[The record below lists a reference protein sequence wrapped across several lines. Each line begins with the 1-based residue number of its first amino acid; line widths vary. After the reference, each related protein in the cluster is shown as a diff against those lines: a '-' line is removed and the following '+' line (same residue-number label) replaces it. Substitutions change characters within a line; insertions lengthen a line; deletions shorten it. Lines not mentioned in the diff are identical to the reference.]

1 MPFGMAQIYL
11 LFFSIESFH
20 TAIGVFRT
28 KERLFVSENK
38 KDSVTLHRTIINKV
52 MGSKVL
58 IISNVNELVRVKPER
73 VVYVKSDGN
82 YSTMVLHDKTEH
94 VFTMNL
100 AHCQE
105 LIEKQ
110 LGKEA
115 ETFIRIG
122 KQLIINRDYIFK
134 INVNSQTLI
143 MSDMALN
150 QAFMLQASKEAL
162 KQLKVYMESK
172 AGKEEKL

>member
-1 MPFGMAQIYL
+1 MSSRG
-11 LFFSIESFH
+11 
-20 TAIGVFRT
+20 
-28 KERLFVSENK
+28 
-38 KDSVTLHRTIINKV
+38 
-52 MGSKVL
+52 L
-58 IISNVNELVRVKPER
+58 IISNSNELVRVKPER
-73 VVYVKSDGN
+73 VVYVESDGN

-105 LIEKQ
+105 LIERQ

-122 KQLIINRDYIFK
+122 KQLIINREYIFK
-134 INVNSQTLI
+134 INVNKQTLV

-150 QAFMLQASKEAL
+150 QAFTLQASKAAL
-162 KQLKVYMESK
+162 KQLKAYMESK
-172 AGKEEKL
+172 AGKEGKL

>member
-1 MPFGMAQIYL
+1 
-11 LFFSIESFH
+11 
-20 TAIGVFRT
+20 
-28 KERLFVSENK
+28 
-38 KDSVTLHRTIINKV
+38 
-52 MGSKVL
+52 MGSKVI
-58 IISNVNELVRVKPER
+58 IISNANELVRIKPER
-73 VVYVKSDGN
+73 IVYVESDGN

-100 AHCQE
+100 AHCQL

-122 KQLIINRDYIFK
+122 KQLIINRAYLFK
-134 INVNSQTLI
+134 IIVNRQTLI

-150 QAFMLQASKEAL
+150 QAFTLSASKEAL
-162 KQLKVYMESK
+162 KQLKAYLESK
-172 AGKEEKL
+172 AGKEAML